1 MEKKTSAKT
10 AKAEGNGSVKP
21 IDISA
26 IMQMVNETRSAIEQY
41 KAENPGVDV
50 DAILSTQNELLPTLR
65 LLSSS
70 EIGKFVA
77 YAKGQGTKMPFGS
90 MEAGIL
96 AAGRKD
102 MQNGLA
108 EIADALK
115 FEKPICPE
123 SDEGMDNRGRSKKKS

>member
-1 MEKKTSAKT
+1 MTKKTRAESAKT
-10 AKAEGNGSVKP
+10 KGNGNAKT
-21 IDISA
+21 IDIST
-26 IMQMVNETRSAIEQY
+26 IMQMANETLNAIEQF

-123 SDEGMDNRGRSKKKS
+123 SDEGMDNRGRSKKKL